1 MFINLNP
8 HLDLG
13 FFYFLKSFCKNV
25 CLIVYF
31 SLHLLII
38 NYNIMGRMRWFW
50 ILHGEMIDDCIIMFK
65 HFS

>member
-13 FFYFLKSFCKNV
+13 FFYFLKSFCKII

-38 NYNIMGRMRWFW
+38 NYNIMGADEVVLDITRLNDR
-50 ILHGEMIDDCIIMFK
+50 
-65 HFS
+65 